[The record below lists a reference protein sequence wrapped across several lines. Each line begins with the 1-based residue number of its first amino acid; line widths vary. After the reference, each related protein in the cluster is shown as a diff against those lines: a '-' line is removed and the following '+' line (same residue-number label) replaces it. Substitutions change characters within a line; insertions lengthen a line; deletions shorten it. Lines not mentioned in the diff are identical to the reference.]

1 MGLLLRIGLLLI
13 KNVLKPLVD
22 DEAVD
27 EGFHNINNFKQ
38 RNGRYNETSFLPQR
52 YWFIS

>member
-22 DEAVD
+22 DEAAD
-27 EGFHNINNFKQ
+27 EGFHNINNLSK
-38 RNGRYNETSFLPQR
+38 EMEDIMKLVS
-52 YWFIS
+52 